1 MNFVFTKPVEVKAF
15 RLVRMSK
22 GLTVVITGASG
33 FLGRHVVEEIRKSNH
48 LIIAICRSSINT
60 PPNLKREEIAS
71 VDSNSTVQEFEE
83 FFATI
88 ASPVVLVH
96 LAAHYSNLHSA
107 GDVSNLIESNIH
119 FPTRLID
126 ALARLKP
133 NSTVINISTLFQHFE
148 SREYSP
154 LSLYGA
160 TKESFLKILDF
171 YAESESLNVVDIT
184 IGDTYGAN
192 DVRRKL
198 IDLLISH
205 VGSTDTLKLGSGR
218 QNMSLMHITDVARGI
233 SQVVEDHK
241 TIPSKEVW
249 RVQLQPTENIS
260 VRELVA
266 RIERISGKSM
276 CCTFDASRDR
286 KREIYAPIEGLK
298 KLPNYEPLIDLETG
312 LKSLLGK

>member
-1 MNFVFTKPVEVKAF
+1 
-15 RLVRMSK
+15 MSSE
-22 GLTVVITGASG
+22 LTVVITGASG

-48 LIIAICRSSINT
+48 SIVAICRNKSAT
-60 PPNLKREEIAS
+60 PANLQLNEVAC
-71 VDSNSTVQEFEE
+71 VDSNATVKEFESFLAE
-83 FFATI
+83 I
-88 ASPVVLVH
+88 SGPVVVAH

-107 GDVSNLIESNIH
+107 DDITKLVESNIH
-119 FPTRLID
+119 FPMRLVD
-126 ALARLKP
+126 ALSRAKP

-148 SREYSP
+148 SRDYSP

-171 YAESESLNVVDIT
+171 YAQSELLKVADIT

-233 SQVVEDHK
+233 TRVIEDHQS
-241 TIPSKEVW
+241 IPSKEVW
-249 RVQLQPTENIS
+249 RVQMPPTENIS
-260 VRELVA
+260 VRDLVA
-266 RIERISGKSM
+266 KIEKIAAKPM
-276 CCTFDASRDR
+276 LCTFDASRDR
-286 KREIYAPIEGLK
+286 KREIYAPIQGLK

-312 LKSLLGK
+312 LKSMLSRGSTR

>member
-1 MNFVFTKPVEVKAF
+1 MNIVFIKPVEVKAF
-15 RLVRMSK
+15 RLVQMSK
-22 GLTVVITGASG
+22 DLTVVITGASG

-48 LIIAICRSSINT
+48 SIIAICRSNLNT
-60 PPNLKREEIAS
+60 PPNLLPEEIAS
-71 VDSNSTVQEFEE
+71 VDSSSTVNEFEA

-88 ASPVVLVH
+88 DGPVVVVH
-96 LAAHYSNLHSA
+96 LAAHYSNLHSVD
-107 GDVSNLIESNIH
+107 DVSMLVESNIN
-119 FPTRLID
+119 FPTRLVD
-126 ALARLKP
+126 ALARAKP
-133 NSTVINISTLFQHFE
+133 NSSIINISTLFQHFE
-148 SREYSP
+148 SRDYSP

-171 YAESESLNVVDIT
+171 YAESESLKVADIT

-192 DVRRKL
+192 DTRRKL

-205 VGSTDTLKLGSGR
+205 VGSTDTLNLGSGR

-233 SQVVEDHK
+233 SQVIEDYHS
-241 TIPSKEVW
+241 IPSKEVW
-249 RVQLQPTENIS
+249 RVQMQPTENIS

-266 RIERISGKSM
+266 KIEKISGKSM
-276 CCTFDASRDR
+276 CCTFDSSRDR

-312 LKSLLGK
+312 LKSLLGQ